1 MSAVS
6 ARPVPL
12 AVPPMRAWFVMLARV
27 IAMAAPMPAEPLV
40 VALPSAL
47 DAASAASRACRV
59 SMPPLVTLTKTGID
73 AVDDAFASVIA
84 IAAATLIGLPPVEAS
99 QIDPESSMS
108 EHEAVSV
115 RHLKA
120 LRSMLIIKT
129 SPYPLPTS

>member
-1 MSAVS
+1 MCAVS

-12 AVPPMRAWFVMLARV
+12 AVPPMRAWFVTLARV

-59 SMPPLVTLTKTGID
+59 SMPPLVTLTRTGID

-84 IAAATLIGLPPVEAS
+84 IAAATLIGLPPVEALGVLVPPV
-99 QIDPESSMS
+99 PEPPP
-108 EHEAVSV
+108 EAAAPFA
-115 RHLKA
+115 L
-120 LRSMLIIKT
+120 LRSPAT
-129 SPYPLPTS
+129 